1 MLNPFPSLL
10 TYGLLAPFLL
20 RITIGFIL
28 ANLGY
33 LKLTKEKESLSLLF
47 GIAGL
52 RKYKEFGTIAV
63 GVIEIVGGLMLIAG
77 FYTQIA
83 ALIFVVLVGMEMYIE
98 HADAGLL
105 KRNLVFYVLLFVI
118 ALSLMVT
125 GAGFLAFD
133 LPL

>member
-20 RITIGFIL
+20 RVTLGIIL

-33 LKLTKEKESLSLLF
+33 LKLTKEKGSWALVF
-47 GIAGL
+47 KAIGL
-52 RKYKEFGTIAV
+52 GKQKEFGTIAI
-63 GVIEIVGGLMLIAG
+63 GIIEIVGGLMLVAG

-83 ALIFVVLVGMEMYIE
+83 ALVFVILTGTEMYLE
-98 HADAGLL
+98 YEDAGLIQ
-105 KRNLVFYVLLFVI
+105 RNIVFYVLLFVI